1 MKIQARVILLS
12 ALLIALLVGCA
23 SNEQTLQVK
32 NAWARPAA
40 SGENSAVYFVIANT
54 GQADRLLSASGD
66 VAHSVEVHMSQ
77 MDSSGMMQMIEQ
89 DAVDIP
95 ANSEVEFK
103 MGGLH
108 VMLVELTRDLK
119 NGETITITLHFEKAG
134 PITVDAGVKM
144 P

>member
-1 MKIQARVILLS
+1 MKIQARVFLLS
-12 ALLIALLVGCA
+12 ALLIALLSGCA
-23 SNEQTLQVK
+23 AGGQSLQVK
-32 NAWARPAA
+32 NAWARPA
-40 SGENSAVYFVIANT
+40 SIGENSAVYFVIANS

-66 VAHSVEVHMSQ
+66 MARSVEVHMSQ
-77 MDSSGMMQMIEQ
+77 MDNSGMMQMIEQ

-108 VMLVELTRDLK
+108 IMLVDLTRNLNSGD
-119 NGETITITLHFEKAG
+119 TITLTLNFENAG
-134 PITVDAGVKM
+134 PITVEAGVKM